1 MSYLIKR
8 RTAVISDND
17 AETLRILRQMVV
29 ENDRMK
35 MLGMIGE
42 EEYEQT
48 GLRLLQT
55 VMDIEAKYGI
65 KNS

>member
-8 RTAVISDND
+8 RTAIISEND
-17 AETLRILRQMVV
+17 AETLRILRQMAV

-55 VMDIEAKYGI
+55 VMDLEAKYGI